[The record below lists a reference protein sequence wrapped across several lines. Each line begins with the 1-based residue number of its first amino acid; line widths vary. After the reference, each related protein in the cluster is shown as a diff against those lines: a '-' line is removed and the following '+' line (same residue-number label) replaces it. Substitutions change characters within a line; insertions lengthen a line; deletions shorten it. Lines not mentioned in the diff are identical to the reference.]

1 MKSRWW
7 LIGLC
12 LALLVAFLSPL
23 ASPHPDGLERV
34 AENDGF
40 ISRAR
45 GPWYTLIPDYLF
57 PGIANEA
64 VATIIAGI
72 VGVVMVFALTY
83 FLTRIIARRRPTGER
98 QT

>member
-72 VGVVMVFALTY
+72 VGVVAVFALTY
-83 FLTRIIARRRPTGER
+83 FLTRIIARRCPTGER